1 MYKFLTY
8 CLAAGNLFLAASC
21 TEHDQPNQVQTE
33 TAAATE
39 ATMPAD
45 STATDGTAASYTCP
59 MHPEVVSKQP
69 GKCPKCGMTLVKK

>member
-21 TEHDQPNQVQTE
+21 TEHDQPKQVQTE
-33 TAAATE
+33 TTAATE
-39 ATMPAD
+39 ATIPAD
-45 STATDGTAASYTCP
+45 STAASYTCP